1 MAPSAGPLAMTFFA
15 PLSARTILPP
25 LAVALGS
32 LGAVLA
38 ASTLAAQAGGAAR
51 WALRPKAQPVA
62 VDQPVAAAPAE
73 IAPVLVLRGSKSVP
87 LSELPGERRTVRIVY
102 QGYLPAESR

>member
-1 MAPSAGPLAMTFFA
+1 MAPFAGPLAMTFFA

-25 LAVALGS
+25 LAAALGS

-38 ASTLAAQAGGAAR
+38 ASTRAAQAGGAAR
-51 WALRPKAQPVA
+51 WALRPKAE
-62 VDQPVAAAPAE
+62 PVAAAPAE
-73 IAPVLVLRGSKSVP
+73 IAPVPVLRGSRSVP

>member
-1 MAPSAGPLAMTFFA
+1 MGPSAGPLAMTFFA

-38 ASTLAAQAGGAAR
+38 VSTLAAQAGGAAR
-51 WALRPKAQPVA
+51 WALRPKAE
-62 VDQPVAAAPAE
+62 PVAAAPAE
-73 IAPVLVLRGSKSVP
+73 IAPVPVLRGSKSVP